1 MNNLKELREMG
12 QNLVEVSSYFAV
24 ASCQNIA
31 EWSSVYNVGDEL
43 LNLIGGNFL
52 DEKQQKVLAWIK
64 EHFHSNVTI
73 LDLLL
78 NDSDKNLNDF
88 EIRQILEEMP
98 PNKQAEVLFVYS
110 IWVSENS

>member
-1 MNNLKELREMG
+1 MKELREMG
-12 QNLVEVSSYFAV
+12 QNLVDVSSYF
-24 ASCQNIA
+24 SNPICPDFE
-31 EWSSVYNVGDEL
+31 EWSGVYNVGNEL
-43 LNLIGGNFL
+43 LDLIDGNVL

-78 NDSDKNLNDF
+78 NDSDTYLKDF
-88 EIRQILEEMP
+88 EIKQILEEMP

-110 IWVSENS
+110 IWVSENQ